1 MTRRVAVFAS
11 GGGTNLQALLD
22 RFGADGDPDGIARIA
37 LVISDREGAGALD
50 RARRAGVPAKVVAPA
65 RAAEAARTAEPA
77 STAGAEALDVDPYDR
92 ALLDALREAEIDLVV
107 LAGFIRLVPATVV
120 RAYRDR
126 ILNIHPSLL
135 PAFGGKGM
143 YGARVHRAVL
153 EAGCRVTGATVHRV
167 DERYDTGPILAQWPV
182 PVLPGDSPET
192 LAGRVLRIE
201 HRLLPAAVELV
212 ARGIGGADRTG
223 PVGLVEP
230 IAFRTS
236 SAEAPSEDEVR
247 RALGLEPV
255 SGRASRNA
263 PNDDVAVR
271 TPTS

>member
-22 RFGADGDPDGIARIA
+22 RFGADGDPAGIARIT

-50 RARRAGVPAKVVAPA
+50 RARRAGVPAKVVAPVKA
-65 RAAEAARTAEPA
+65 AEPA
-77 STAGAEALDVDPYDR
+77 NAGGLAANDPDVYGR
-92 ALLDALREAEIDLVV
+92 ALLETLQQAEIDLVV
-107 LAGFIRLVPATVV
+107 LAGFIRLVPASVV

-126 ILNIHPSLL
+126 IINIHPSLL

-143 YGARVHRAVL
+143 YGMWVHRAVI

-192 LAGRVLRIE
+192 LAARVLRVE
-201 HRLLPAAVELV
+201 HRLLPAAVEAV
-212 ARGIGGADRTG
+212 ARGMGGGERGGTG
-223 PVGLVEP
+223 GLAEP
-230 IAFRTS
+230 IAFRTAT
-236 SAEAPSEDEVR
+236 AEAPSEDEVR

-255 SGRASRNA
+255 GGRASRHA
-263 PNDDVAVR
+263 PEDDIAVR
-271 TPTS
+271 TSTS